1 MLAFKIFLGVL
12 GAGFIGAIA
21 WCYALIDKQN
31 KLLTDVERRL
41 ELYEHLQDKYC
52 AKITKNELQLSSLA
66 DTTGVLTNRLNLLY
80 DDVHERADTMEHC
93 IDYLHNKLTEQ
104 QGSFDYIYK
113 VCDMFD
119 KEQLALEEK
128 IDQTTLDIQDE
139 FRANDK
145 AFHNRLTRVEDKL
158 GMVQCVDLEDEE
170 GRSEE
175 GFEECME
182 DEKVSSK
189 QGTDGDFE
197 GEKAPESTE

>member
-31 KLLTDVERRL
+31 KRLTDVERRL
-41 ELYEHLQDKYC
+41 ELYEHFQDRYC

-66 DTTGVLTNRLNLLY
+66 DATDVLTNRLNLLY
-80 DDVHERADTMEHC
+80 DNVHEQAGTMEHC
-93 IDYLHNKLTEQ
+93 IDYLHGKLTEQ
-104 QGSFDYIYK
+104 QGSFDYIHK

-119 KEQLALEEK
+119 KAQLALEEK
-128 IDQTTLDIQDE
+128 IDQTTLNIQDE
-139 FRANDK
+139 
-145 AFHNRLTRVEDKL
+145 LTQLKGKL
-158 GMVQCVDLEDEE
+158 GLNAEDLGDADQCPE
-170 GRSEE
+170 GRIEQ
-175 GFEECME
+175 GVD

-189 QGTDGDFE
+189 QGTDGDFG

>member
-31 KLLTDVERRL
+31 RRLTDCERPL

-66 DTTGVLTNRLNLLY
+66 DATNVLTNRLNLLY
-80 DDVHERADTMEHC
+80 DNVHERADTMEHS
-93 IDYLHNKLTEQ
+93 IDYLHDKLTEQ
-104 QGSFDYIYK
+104 QGSFDYIHK

-119 KEQLALEEK
+119 KAQLALEEK

-139 FRANDK
+139 FRANDE
-145 AFHNRLTRVEDKL
+145 AFHNRLMRVEDKL
-158 GMVQCVDLEDEE
+158 GMVQWVDLEGEE
-170 GRSEE
+170 GRP
-175 GFEECME
+175 E

-197 GEKAPESTE
+197 GEKAPEST

>member
-31 KLLTDVERRL
+31 KRLTDVERRL
-41 ELYEHLQDKYC
+41 ELYEHFQDRYC

-66 DTTGVLTNRLNLLY
+66 DATNVLTNRLNLLY
-80 DDVHERADTMEHC
+80 DEVHERADTMEHS
-93 IDYLHNKLTEQ
+93 IDYLHDKLTEQ
-104 QGSFDYIYK
+104 QGLFDYICK
-113 VCDMFD
+113 VCDMSD
-119 KEQLALEEK
+119 KAQLALEEK

-139 FRANDK
+139 FRANDEE
-145 AFHNRLTRVEDKL
+145 FHNRLMRVEDKL
-158 GMVQCVDLEDEE
+158 GIVQLVDLEDKE
-170 GRSEE
+170 GRQEE
-175 GFEECME
+175 GFEEYME

-189 QGTDGDFE
+189 QGTDGDFG

>member
-31 KLLTDVERRL
+31 KRFTDVERRL
-41 ELYEHLQDKYC
+41 ELCEHLQDRYC

-66 DTTGVLTNRLNLLY
+66 DATNVLTNRLNLLY
-80 DDVHERADTMEHC
+80 DEVHERADTMEHS
-93 IDYLHNKLTEQ
+93 IDYLHDKLTEQ
-104 QGSFDYIYK
+104 QGLFDYICK
-113 VCDMFD
+113 VCDMSD
-119 KEQLALEEK
+119 KAQLALEEK

-139 FRANDK
+139 FRANDEE
-145 AFHNRLTRVEDKL
+145 FHNRLMRVEDKL
-158 GMVQCVDLEDEE
+158 GIVQLVDLEDKE
-170 GRSEE
+170 GCQEE
-175 GFEECME
+175 GFEERME

-189 QGTDGDFE
+189 QGTDGDFG

>member
-31 KLLTDVERRL
+31 KRLTDVERRL

-66 DTTGVLTNRLNLLY
+66 DATDVLTNRLNLLY
-80 DDVHERADTMEHC
+80 DNVHEQAGTMEHC
-93 IDYLHNKLTEQ
+93 IDYLHDKMTEQ
-104 QGSFDYIYK
+104 QGSFDYIHK

-119 KEQLALEEK
+119 KAQLALEEK
-128 IDQTTLDIQDE
+128 IDQTTLNIQDE
-139 FRANDK
+139 FRANDE
-145 AFHNRLTRVEDKL
+145 AFHNRLMRVEDKL
-158 GMVQCVDLEDEE
+158 GMVQLVDL
-170 GRSEE
+170 
-175 GFEECME
+175 E

-197 GEKAPESTE
+197 GEKEPESTE

>member
-31 KLLTDVERRL
+31 KRLTDVERRL
-41 ELYEHLQDKYC
+41 DLYEHLQDRYC
-52 AKITKNELQLSSLA
+52 AKTADNEFKLSSLEDA
-66 DTTGVLTNRLNLLY
+66 TDVLTNRLNLLY
-80 DDVHERADTMEHC
+80 DNVHERAGTMEHR
-93 IDYLHNKLTEQ
+93 IDYLHDKLTEQ
-104 QGSFDYIYK
+104 RGSFDYICK
-113 VCDMFD
+113 VYDMFD
-119 KEQLALEEK
+119 RAQLALEEK

-139 FRANDK
+139 FRANDEE
-145 AFHNRLTRVEDKL
+145 FHNRLMRVEDKL
-158 GMVQCVDLEDEE
+158 GIVQLVDLEDKE
-170 GRSEE
+170 GRQEE

-189 QGTDGDFE
+189 QGTDGDFW

>member
-12 GAGFIGAIA
+12 GAGFICAIA

-31 KLLTDVERRL
+31 KRLTDVERRL
-41 ELYEHLQDKYC
+41 ELYEHLQDRYC

-66 DTTGVLTNRLNLLY
+66 DATDVLTNRLNLLY
-80 DDVHERADTMEHC
+80 DYVHEQAGTMEHG
-93 IDYLHNKLTEQ
+93 IDYLNDKLNAQ
-104 QGSFDYIYK
+104 QGSFDYIHK

-119 KEQLALEEK
+119 KAQLALEEK
-128 IDQTTLDIQDE
+128 IDQTTIDIQNE
-139 FRANDK
+139 FRENDE

-158 GMVQCVDLEDEE
+158 GMVQLVDL
-170 GRSEE
+170 
-175 GFEECME
+175 E

-189 QGTDGDFE
+189 QGTDGDFG

>member
-31 KLLTDVERRL
+31 KRFTDVERRL
-41 ELYEHLQDKYC
+41 ELYEHLQDRYC

-66 DTTGVLTNRLNLLY
+66 DATNVLTNRLNLLY
-80 DDVHERADTMEHC
+80 DNVHEQVDT
-93 IDYLHNKLTEQ
+93 ILHDKLTEH
-104 QGSFDYIYK
+104 QGLFDYICK
-113 VCDMFD
+113 VCDMLD
-119 KEQLALEEK
+119 KAQLALEEK

-139 FRANDK
+139 FRANDEE
-145 AFHNRLTRVEDKL
+145 FHNRLMRVEDKL
-158 GMVQCVDLEDEE
+158 GIVQLVDL
-170 GRSEE
+170 
-175 GFEECME
+175 E

-189 QGTDGDFE
+189 QGTDGDFG

>member
-31 KLLTDVERRL
+31 KRLTDVERRL
-41 ELYEHLQDKYC
+41 ELYEHLQDRYC

-66 DTTGVLTNRLNLLY
+66 DATDVLTNRLNLLY
-80 DDVHERADTMEHC
+80 DNVHEQADT
-93 IDYLHNKLTEQ
+93 ILHDKLTEH
-104 QGSFDYIYK
+104 QGLFDYICK
-113 VCDMFD
+113 VLDMSD
-119 KEQLALEEK
+119 KAQLALEEK

-139 FRANDK
+139 FRANYEE
-145 AFHNRLTRVEDKL
+145 FHNRLMRVEDKL
-158 GMVQCVDLEDEE
+158 GIVQLVDLEDKE
-170 GRSEE
+170 GRQEE

-189 QGTDGDFE
+189 QGTDGDFG

>member
-1 MLAFKIFLGVL
+1 MLAFKIFLGAL

-31 KLLTDVERRL
+31 KRFTDVERRL
-41 ELYEHLQDKYC
+41 ELYEHLQDRYC

-66 DTTGVLTNRLNLLY
+66 DATNVLTNRLNLLY
-80 DDVHERADTMEHC
+80 DEVHERADTMEHS
-93 IDYLHNKLTEQ
+93 IDYLHDKLTEQ
-104 QGSFDYIYK
+104 QGLFDYICK
-113 VCDMFD
+113 VCDMSD
-119 KEQLALEEK
+119 KAQLALEEK

-139 FRANDK
+139 FRANDEE
-145 AFHNRLTRVEDKL
+145 FHNRLMRVEDKL
-158 GMVQCVDLEDEE
+158 GIVQLVDLEDKE
-170 GRSEE
+170 GRQEE

-189 QGTDGDFE
+189 QGTDGDFG